1 MVFPIL
7 GGFPRVF
14 LWFSPLSH
22 GFPRVFPWV
31 AILPHLPPRFSN
43 DSEWSRRSRRAN
55 MLGSSGGAVSS
66 CGIMNDCM
74 VNHRNSW
81 FMLIYLLK
89 MMIFHFANCK
99 RLPEATVWDIVGYH
113 IYIYWEWELSWDLR
127 DLFEFH
133 EFNGDPI
140 WSNDS
145 NGVTS
150 LERWYVCMY

>member
-55 MLGSSGGAVSS
+55 MLGSSDGALSS

-74 VNHRNSW
+74 VNHRNS
-81 FMLIYLLK
+81 
-89 MMIFHFANCK
+89 
-99 RLPEATVWDIVGYH
+99 
-113 IYIYWEWELSWDLR
+113 
-127 DLFEFH
+127 
-133 EFNGDPI
+133 
-140 WSNDS
+140 
-145 NGVTS
+145 
-150 LERWYVCMY
+150 